1 MPVTGFQ
8 AFVLGIVQGIT
19 EFLPISSSGH
29 LIIVPWLFGWDD
41 VSADEQFKHTFDVAT
56 NIGTL
61 LAVVSYFWRDLIRL
75 LRSWLGTFARRSIK
89 THDER
94 IAWLVV
100 VASVP
105 AAAAG
110 AIGEKFFESNF
121 GQPWQIGIFF
131 AVFGILLGIADRR
144 PTTHEIEDLSM
155 HHAVGVG
162 LAQSL
167 ALIPGVSRSGI
178 TITAGRFL
186 GLGRDAAARF
196 SFLIYTPI
204 VLGAVLYKAAKLP
217 GESLPDGWQQTFL
230 IGIAGAALAGFAAIW
245 GLLAYL
251 RHHDY
256 RPCVIWRL
264 SVAALILLL
273 ILTGVRDAT
282 L

>member
-1 MPVTGFQ
+1 MTGFQ

-29 LIIVPWLFGWDD
+29 LIIVPWILGWDD

-61 LAVVSYFWRDLIRL
+61 LAVVSYFWRDLVRL
-75 LRSWLGTFARRSIK
+75 LRSWLGTFARRAIR

-94 IAWLVV
+94 ISWLVV
-100 VASVP
+100 VASIP

-110 AIGEKFFESNF
+110 ALGEKFFESNF
-121 GQPWQIGIFF
+121 GQPWQIAIFL
-131 AVFGILLGIADRR
+131 AAFGLLLGIADRR
-144 PTTHEIEDLSM
+144 PETHHIEDLSM
-155 HHAVGVG
+155 RHAVGVG
-162 LAQSL
+162 FAQAL
-167 ALIPGVSRSGI
+167 ALVPGVSRAGI

-196 SFLIYTPI
+196 SFLIYVPI

-217 GESLPDGWQQTFL
+217 GENLPAGWQSTFL
-230 IGIAGAALAGFAAIW
+230 IGIGGAGLAGFAAIW

-251 RHHDY
+251 RKHDY
-256 RPCVIWRL
+256 RPFVVYRL
-264 SVAALILLL
+264 GAAALIGVL

>member
-1 MPVTGFQ
+1 VTGFQ
-8 AFVLGIVQGIT
+8 AFVLGVVQGIT

-29 LIIVPWLFGWDD
+29 LIIVPWLLGWDE
-41 VSADEQFKHTFDVAT
+41 VSDDEQFKHTFDVAT

-61 LAVVSYFWRDLIRL
+61 LAVVAYFWRDLLRL
-75 LRSWLGTFARRSIK
+75 LASWLGSIRRRTIA
-89 THDER
+89 THDEKV
-94 IAWLVV
+94 AWLVV

-110 AIGEKFFESNF
+110 ALGEKFFESNF
-121 GQPWQIGIFF
+121 GQPWQIGILI
-131 AVFGILLGIADRR
+131 AVFAILLGIADRR
-144 PTTHEIEDLSM
+144 PETTAIDELSM
-155 HHAVGVG
+155 KHAVGVG
-162 LAQSL
+162 CAQAL
-167 ALIPGVSRSGI
+167 ALMPGVSRSGV

-217 GESLPDGWQQTFL
+217 GEPLPSGWQTTFL
-230 IGIAGAALAGFAAIW
+230 LGIAGAAIAGFAAIW

-251 RHHDY
+251 RRHDY
-256 RPCVIWRL
+256 MPFVIYRL
-264 SVAALILLL
+264 AVAALILML
-273 ILTGVRDAT
+273 IATGLRDAT

>member
-1 MPVTGFQ
+1 VTGFQ
-8 AFVLGIVQGIT
+8 AFVLGLVQGVT

-41 VSADEQFKHTFDVAT
+41 VFENEQFKHTFDVAT

-61 LAVVSYFWRDLIRL
+61 LAVVTYFWRDLVRL
-75 LRSWLGTFARRSIK
+75 LHAWVGSIRRRRIA
-89 THDER
+89 THDEK

-100 VASVP
+100 VASIP
-105 AAAAG
+105 AAASG

-121 GQPWQIGIFF
+121 GQPWQIGILM
-131 AVFGILLGIADRR
+131 AVFAILLWLADRR
-144 PTTHEIEDLSM
+144 PETTEIDELSM
-155 HHAVGVG
+155 KHALGVG
-162 LAQSL
+162 AAQAL
-167 ALIPGVSRSGI
+167 ALMPGVSRSGI

-204 VLGAVLYKAAKLP
+204 VLGAVLYKAAKIP
-217 GESLPDGWQQTFL
+217 GEPLPDGWQTTFL
-230 IGIAGAALAGFAAIW
+230 LGIAGAAIAGFAAIW

-251 RHHDY
+251 RRHDY
-256 RPCVIWRL
+256 TPFVIYRL
-264 SVAALILLL
+264 AVAALILSL
-273 ILTGVRDAT
+273 IATGARDAT

>member
-1 MPVTGFQ
+1 MTGFQ

-61 LAVVSYFWRDLIRL
+61 LAVVSYFWRDLLRL
-75 LRSWLGTFARRSIK
+75 LALVARDVRAALDQDARRA
-89 THDER
+89 HR
-94 IAWLVV
+94 
-100 VASVP
+100 VARRRRVHPRRRAP
-105 AAAAG
+105 ARSARSSSSRTSA
-110 AIGEKFFESNF
+110 
-121 GQPWQIGIFF
+121 QPWQIAIFF

-155 HHAVGVG
+155 RHAVGVG

-256 RPCVIWRL
+256 RPFVIWRL
-264 SVAALILLL
+264 GMAALILLL

>member
-1 MPVTGFQ
+1 MTGFQ

-29 LIIVPWLFGWDD
+29 LIVVPWLLGWDD

-56 NIGTL
+56 NVGTL

-75 LRSWLGTFARRSIK
+75 LRAWFGTLKRRSIT
-89 THDER
+89 THDEK
-94 IAWLVV
+94 ISWLVV
-100 VASVP
+100 VASIP
-105 AAAAG
+105 AAASG
-110 AIGEKFFESNF
+110 ALGEKFFESNF
-121 GQPWQIGIFF
+121 GEPWQIAIFL
-131 AVFGILLGIADRR
+131 AVFGVLLGIADRR
-144 PTTHEIEDLSM
+144 PEIHQIEDLSM
-155 HHAVGVG
+155 RHAVGVG
-162 LAQSL
+162 LAQAL
-167 ALIPGVSRSGI
+167 ALMPGVSRSGI

-217 GESLPDGWQQTFL
+217 GEPLPDGWQSTFL
-230 IGIAGAALAGFAAIW
+230 IGIAGAAIAGFAAIW

-251 RHHDY
+251 RKHDY
-256 RPCVIWRL
+256 RPFVIYRL
-264 SVAALILLL
+264 GVAAVILLL
-273 ILTGVRDAT
+273 ILTGIRDAT

>member
-1 MPVTGFQ
+1 VTGFQ

-29 LIIVPWLFGWDD
+29 LIVVPWLLGWDD
-41 VSADEQFKHTFDVAT
+41 VSSDEQFKHTFDVAT

-61 LAVVSYFWRDLIRL
+61 LAVVAYFWRDLARL
-75 LRSWLGTFARRSIK
+75 LRSWLGSIARRSIK

-94 IAWLVV
+94 ISWLVV
-100 VASVP
+100 VASIP
-105 AAAAG
+105 AAVSG
-110 AIGEKFFESNF
+110 ALGEKFFESHF
-121 GQPWQIGIFF
+121 GQPWQIAIFL
-131 AVFGILLGIADRR
+131 AVFGVLLGIADRR
-144 PTTHEIEDLSM
+144 PETQEIEDLSM
-155 HHAVGVG
+155 RHAVGVG
-162 LAQSL
+162 LAQAL
-167 ALIPGVSRSGI
+167 ALMPGVSRSGI

-217 GESLPDGWQQTFL
+217 GEPLPSGWQSTFL
-230 IGIAGAALAGFAAIW
+230 IGIAGAALAGFIAIW

-251 RHHDY
+251 RRHDY
-256 RPCVIWRL
+256 RPFVLYRL
-264 SVAALILLL
+264 LAAVVILLL
-273 ILTGVRDAT
+273 ILSGVRDAT

>member
-1 MPVTGFQ
+1 MTGFQ

-29 LIIVPWLFGWDD
+29 LIIIPWLFGWDE

-56 NIGTL
+56 NVGTL
-61 LAVVSYFWRDLIRL
+61 LAVVSYFWRDLLRL
-75 LRSWLGTFARRSIK
+75 LGAWFGSIRRRTIG
-89 THDER
+89 THDEK

-105 AAAAG
+105 AAVSG
-110 AIGEKFFESNF
+110 ALGESFFESNF
-121 GQPWQIGIFF
+121 GQPWQIAIFL
-131 AVFGILLGIADRR
+131 AVFGVLLGIADRR
-144 PTTHEIEDLSM
+144 PETEQIEDLSM
-155 HHAVGVG
+155 KHAVGVG
-162 LAQSL
+162 LSQVL
-167 ALIPGVSRSGI
+167 ALMPGVSRSGI

-217 GESLPDGWQQTFL
+217 SEPLPSGWQSTFL
-230 IGIAGAALAGFAAIW
+230 LGIAGAAIAGFASIW

-251 RHHDY
+251 RKHDY
-256 RPCVIWRL
+256 RPFVIYRL
-264 SVAALILLL
+264 CLAALILLL

>member
-1 MPVTGFQ
+1 VTGFQ

-29 LIIVPWLFGWDD
+29 LIIVPWLLGWDD

-61 LAVVSYFWRDLIRL
+61 LAVVAYFWRDLVRL
-75 LRSWLGTFARRSIK
+75 LRAWLGTIARRSID

-94 IAWLVV
+94 ISWLVV

-105 AAAAG
+105 AALSG
-110 AIGEKFFESNF
+110 ALGEKFFESNF
-121 GQPWQIGIFF
+121 GQPWQIAIFL
-131 AVFGILLGIADRR
+131 AVFGVLLGIADRR
-144 PTTHEIEDLSM
+144 PETQHLEDLSM
-155 HHAVGVG
+155 RHAVGVG
-162 LAQSL
+162 LAQAL
-167 ALIPGVSRSGI
+167 ALMPGVSRSGI

-186 GLGRDAAARF
+186 GLGRDTAARF

-217 GESLPDGWQQTFL
+217 GEPLPSGWQSTFL

-251 RHHDY
+251 RRHDY
-256 RPCVIWRL
+256 RPFVLYRLGAAAVI
-264 SVAALILLL
+264 VVLILS
-273 ILTGVRDAT
+273 GVRDAT